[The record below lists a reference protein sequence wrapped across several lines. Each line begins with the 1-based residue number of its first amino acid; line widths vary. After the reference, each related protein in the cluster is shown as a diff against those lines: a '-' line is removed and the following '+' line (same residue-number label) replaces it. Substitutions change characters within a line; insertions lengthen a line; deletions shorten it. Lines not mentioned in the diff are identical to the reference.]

1 LIVAAIE
8 TKNIRT
14 GLLKLWLEKER
25 IRDSNAPGIN
35 TELIPRRARGDLA
48 GPIVQPVR
56 VRLAIQKIANFT
68 ALHKYYIAGRVVDSA
83 AAGVGGFALSLSG
96 SRSASTMTF
105 SNGNYVFTELPE
117 GGEFTVTPS
126 GVGYVSNP
134 ISLSFSSLKTH
145 KIRIGDAS
153 ILARASASDLS

>member
-1 LIVAAIE
+1 LFE
-8 TKNIRT
+8 PSDRT
-14 GLLKLWLEKER
+14 FVNLSA
-25 IRDSNAPGIN
+25 D
-35 TELIPRRARGDLA
+35 
-48 GPIVQPVR
+48 Q
-56 VRLAIQKIANFT
+56 IANFT